1 MSAPRSVSKLLQHRG
16 LAVIEARDGSSALEL
31 IRNRQDHIEAMLLD
45 VTLPGASSRE
55 VLEEAE
61 RLRPDLVT
69 ILTSAYSHESIRSS
83 FAGLSAEHFI
93 RKPFRVD
100 DLVSLLQTTLVARS
114 STVRAE
120 LPENGKADSR
130 GA

>member
-1 MSAPRSVSKLLQHRG
+1 LEVIRTRRHR
-16 LAVIEARDGSSALEL
+16 
-31 IRNRQDHIEAMLLD
+31 IEAMLLD

-69 ILTSAYSHESIRSS
+69 ILTSAYSHDSIRAS
-83 FAGLSAEHFI
+83 FAGLKAEHFI
-93 RKPFRVD
+93 RKPFCVD
-100 DLVSLLQTTLVARS
+100 DFVSLLQITLAPRS

-120 LPENGKADSR
+120 LTEIGEDDSR